1 MSSSIQNWA
10 VILKPKRLHMIE
22 VSCGEKSKSQIWK
35 TALFL
40 KLVFYIA
47 ELFTIWALITRINV
61 EQKQTEKKTEKTD
74 RVD

>member
-22 VSCGEKSKSQIWK
+22 VSCGEKKQIPN
-35 TALFL
+35 L
-40 KLVFYIA
+40 KACLVPKAGILHSSVVHNLSSNY
-47 ELFTIWALITRINV
+47 
-61 EQKQTEKKTEKTD
+61 KDKCGTEANREKDRKTD